1 MESIAIEFETI
12 EIHFLSDFQFA
23 DVAVVVS

>member
-1 MESIAIEFETI
+1 MESITIEFETI